1 MISVEMMV
9 VMWTT
14 KLEVL
19 SNLKHLGSM
28 EEPKGERE
36 QVTPLVRV
44 HRISSV
50 MHVDRGSCLQ
60 RCHGGM

>member
-1 MISVEMMV
+1 MINIEMMV

-19 SNLKHLGSM
+19 SDLKHLRSM

-36 QVTPLVRV
+36 QVAQFVCTGPHNQMIR
-44 HRISSV
+44 
-50 MHVDRGSCLQ
+50 DAC
-60 RCHGGM
+60 